1 MLGVAQDACDGEA
14 VGAGEHAVE
23 DDDVDL
29 VGAGL
34 RCGEEIS
41 ESGVS
46 VGFMV
51 SAKALGL
58 EIEEQAL
65 GEVFFIF
72 DDGDEG
78 GLMRVCHGYGS
89 ISTGVPMGTIGQ
101 MASISSL
108 VSAMHPAVQSS
119 HRTEP
124 SEGVHLAMDLNI
136 AAWINS

>member
-1 MLGVAQDACDGEA
+1 VLGVAQDACDGEA

-72 DDGDEG
+72 DACLSWLWFDFHGCADGNDRPDGVDLVISE
-78 GLMRVCHGYGS
+78 CDASGS
-89 ISTGVPMGTIGQ
+89 PIEV
-101 MASISSL
+101 A
-108 VSAMHPAVQSS
+108 S